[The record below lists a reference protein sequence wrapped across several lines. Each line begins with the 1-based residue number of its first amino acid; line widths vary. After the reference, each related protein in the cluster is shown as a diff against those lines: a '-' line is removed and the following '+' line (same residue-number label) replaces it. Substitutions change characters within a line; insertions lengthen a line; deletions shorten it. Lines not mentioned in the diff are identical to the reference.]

1 MTARIRAGS
10 RQHYSPRRR
19 QYPGRRLVGRLRKKC
34 GGQHADAIDSVQP
47 RRDNNKQVEGVLKS
61 HNESVVKADEIR
73 AKAVEKSAREAV
85 LQLTRLASKA
95 FSEKDRVSET
105 NAWKAIL
112 TVDRSNPKATQY
124 FKDLGTL
131 EKTLGELASSDRYSD
146 AIDERELKVV
156 DR

>member
-1 MTARIRAGS
+1 MQMRAILFSLVVVTFSVSISIGS
-10 RQHYSPRRR
+10 
-19 QYPGRRLVGRLRKKC
+19 
-34 GGQHADAIDSVQP
+34 
-47 RRDNNKQVEGVLKS
+47 DNSKQVEGVLIS
-61 HNESVVKADEIR
+61 HNESVLKADEIR

-131 EKTLGELASSDRYSD
+131 EKTLAELPPEATPVHALQVS
-146 AIDERELKVV
+146 IVGKW
-156 DR
+156 